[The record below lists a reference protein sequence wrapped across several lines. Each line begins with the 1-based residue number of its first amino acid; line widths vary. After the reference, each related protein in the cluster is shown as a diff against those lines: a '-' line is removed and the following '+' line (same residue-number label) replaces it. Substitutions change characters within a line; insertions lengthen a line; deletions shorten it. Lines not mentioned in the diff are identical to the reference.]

1 MIPIFSPSCWK
12 QYWFSPPLAWIWQ
25 QLPQIHIL
33 PLCLRPTALQWLV
46 GKKNN
51 YEGRK
56 RYLETTINIMISL
69 SDKRLCQRQC
79 ERSPW
84 NMLLSVCSLCFRV
97 RATRLLNCPT
107 WGQTGKTAK
116 TIEKEKARVAM
127 FCKQKSHALTNNL
140 LSTPFMA
147 QQLAIAYL
155 SWCFVYFQEAVL
167 QNVEHNVF
175 RTTSFMWGLLADP
188 RRWHSGQLQY
198 AAVGQLLVVALRKN
212 QHAIAHKN
220 NSSLRPRR
228 KETHT
233 MSTWK

>member
-1 MIPIFSPSCWK
+1 
-12 QYWFSPPLAWIWQ
+12 
-25 QLPQIHIL
+25 
-33 PLCLRPTALQWLV
+33 
-46 GKKNN
+46 
-51 YEGRK
+51 
-56 RYLETTINIMISL
+56 MISL

-84 NMLLSVCSLCFRV
+84 NMQLSVCSLCFRV
-97 RATRLLNCPT
+97 RATRLLNCAT

-198 AAVGQLLVVALRKN
+198 ATVGQFLVVALRKN

-220 NSSLRPRR
+220 NSSLR
-228 KETHT
+228 ETHT